1 MVGLIDNIFNHTM
14 SETILKLKDPTGGSI
29 FPEPDTYIT
38 YL

>member
-14 SETILKLKDPTGGSI
+14 SETVLKLKDPSGSI
-29 FPEPDTYIT
+29 FPTPDTYIT